1 MKVNLMR
8 PLAAAALLLA
18 LGAGLLGPA
27 PAAAA
32 PPAQANLLTNG
43 GLETFGS
50 NGVATGWEP
59 WWEDTAKPADGSLNY
74 TDPPNFI
81 PETNPAFVQSGS
93 ASQHIG
99 RNWDPWWGGIRQ
111 TFNVPAGA
119 SVRITGYARIF
130 ASTPDWPNPSDSAVQ
145 GRIQIGAEPE
155 GSVLWYSNTVRWS
168 GTAVPHDTWV
178 ALSVDVTA
186 SAGGRVTVFLSGNY
200 RGDSRYHLDAWW
212 DNVSATVIGGSS
224 APANT
229 PVPGNTS
236 APQPTT
242 SGSQPT
248 SPPPAATAF
257 RTPTPGPDGNIIYV
271 VQEGDTLWRIAAIT
285 GVTVDQL
292 RALNGLTSDII
303 SVGQRLIIG
312 TGQGSATAT
321 TAAPTQDPAA
331 PTQDPA
337 APTSDPSAAPTEAG
351 SAPSATPEGQTPATQ
366 VAVVTEA
373 VGVGTVCALMYNDE
387 NGNGVRDTVESLL
400 AGGQLTVVDIG
411 TGAPVQ
417 SYTTDGIN
425 EPHCFEELPEG
436 QYTISSAAPAAYN
449 PTTVTST
456 PLEVSAGSTS
466 ALEFG
471 AQPSAEAAEQPTQG
485 GGADNRAMLTALLF
499 AGGIVF
505 LLLAAGVAGFLFLR
519 RPRA

>member
-1 MKVNLMR
+1 MKSHVIRL
-8 PLAAAALLLA
+8 LAAIALVS
-18 LGAGLLGPA
+18 GGLLSAGGTRVVT
-27 PAAAA
+27 AA
-32 PPAQANLLTNG
+32 PPAQTNLLTNG

-59 WWEDTAKPADGSLNY
+59 WWDDTAKPSDGSLNY

-81 PETNPAFVQSGS
+81 SETNPAFVQSGG

-111 TFNVPAGA
+111 TFSVPAGS
-119 SVRITGYARIF
+119 SVRLTGYARIF

-145 GRIQIGAEPE
+145 GRMQIGAEPD

-168 GTAVPHDTWV
+168 GTATPHDTWV

-186 SAGGRVTVFLSGNY
+186 GASGRVTVFLSGNY

-212 DNVSATVIGGSS
+212 DNVSATVISGGGTT
-224 APANT
+224 ANT

-248 SPPPAATAF
+248 NPPPAATAF
-257 RTPTPGPDGNIIYV
+257 QTPTPGADGNIIYV

-285 GVTVDQL
+285 GITVDQL
-292 RALNGLTSDII
+292 RSLNGLTSDII

-312 TGQGSATAT
+312 TGQASAPTATVEPTVDPNAPTSEASAEPTSDPGAAATAT
-321 TAAPTQDPAA
+321 T
-331 PTQDPA
+331 
-337 APTSDPSAAPTEAG
+337 
-351 SAPSATPEGQTPATQ
+351 EGQPLATQ
-366 VAVVTEA
+366 VAAATEA
-373 VGVGTVCALMYNDE
+373 VGTGTVCALLYNDE
-387 NGNGVRDTVESLL
+387 NGNGVRDSAEALL
-400 AGGQLTVVDIG
+400 AGGQLTVVDIA

-417 SYTTDGIN
+417 AYTTDGIN
-425 EPHCFEELPEG
+425 EPHCFAELPEG

-456 PLEVSAGSTS
+456 PLEVTTGSTS

-471 AQPSAEAAEQPTQG
+471 AQPSAEAAEQPAP
-485 GGADNRAMLTALLF
+485 GAADSNQALVTALLF

-519 RPRA
+519 RPKA